1 MTVQQLLYLERGP
14 LFGIEGGSRRWVG
27 RDELRC
33 RGSTMIVRMR
43 VRVRAT
49 MRVTMTSILWVGKGW
64 RCSKRLQILVD
75 DLRRRP

>member
-27 RDELRC
+27 RDQLRY
-33 RGSTMIVRMR
+33 RGSTMIARMR
-43 VRVRAT
+43 VGVRGA
-49 MRVTMTSILWVGKGW
+49 MGVTMVPSLLVGMGR

-75 DLRRRP
+75 DLRRRR